1 MKFKPTPIAGVFV
14 VETDILG
21 DARGSFMRLYCAEEQ
36 AAQTGFH
43 KPVAQANRSVTAQKG
58 SLRGLHYQRAPALE
72 SKMVRC
78 TRGRV
83 FDVAVDLRGGSETFL
98 QHVSVEL
105 DSAQGL
111 ALLIPEGCAH
121 GFQTLE
127 DDCEMIY
134 LHTAPYDKEHEGG
147 VRFDDPRLGIRW
159 PLVAGTM
166 SQRDQSFPRLD
177 DSFRGITHEV

>member
-1 MKFKPTPIAGVFV
+1 MKFTPTSIAGVFV
-14 VETDILG
+14 VETEIRG
-21 DARGSFMRLYCAEEQ
+21 DDRGTFMRIYCAAEQ
-36 AAQTGFH
+36 KKQTGFE
-43 KPVAQANRSVTAQKG
+43 KPIAQANRSVTAQKG

-83 FDVAVDLRGGSETFL
+83 FDVAVDLRAGSETFL
-98 QHVSVEL
+98 QHVSVAL
-105 DSAQGL
+105 DSAQGN

-134 LHTAPYDKEHEGG
+134 LHTAPYSPAHEGG
-147 VRFDDPRLGIRW
+147 LAFDDPKLGIRW
-159 PLVAGTM
+159 PLAVAQM
-166 SQRDQSFPRLD
+166 SERDRSFPPLD
-177 DSFRGITHEV
+177 GNFKGIAS